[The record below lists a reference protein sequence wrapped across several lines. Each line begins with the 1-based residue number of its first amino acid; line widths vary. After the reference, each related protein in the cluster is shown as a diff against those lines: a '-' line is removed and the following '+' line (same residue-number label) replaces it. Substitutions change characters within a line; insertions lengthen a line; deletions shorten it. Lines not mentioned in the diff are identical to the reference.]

1 MAVIESINHSTNDF
15 SQWDNVTSAGDFS
28 VTSAA
33 AMAGTSYGM
42 QTVIDDVQQLRG
54 YQNLSYSSNVL
65 RFRFYFDPNS
75 ITMSNG
81 HNFYIAR
88 LEDGGS
94 TYVYLRFKYTTAAG
108 YQVDGRIYDDSRS
121 GIVDTAFHNLSDGP
135 HVIELEVNRA
145 TTTDA
150 DDATVEIWVDGYSQ
164 GVSSGVDLYDQWP
177 LDKVFLGVTSNNQA
191 GTSGTLYFDQLIVN
205 DDGSPIGE
213 HRETE
218 ITTLQ
223 PADSGFVS
231 NFISSETTDAETIY
245 AAQGAGTNICLESVT
260 INCMNPATVI
270 IGAGSTGGS
279 VDTEIIGPIDVT
291 EIAPPYTV
299 EFTRPVVLDA
309 NTALTIDTG
318 SAVLVQCTATGY
330 VK

>member
-1 MAVIESINHSTNDF
+1 MAVIESIDHSTNDF
-15 SQWDNVTSAGDFS
+15 SQWDSVTSAGDFS

-65 RFRFYFDPNS
+65 RYRFYFDPNS

-108 YQVDGRIYDDSRS
+108 YQVDGRIYNDSRS
-121 GIVDTAFHNLSDGP
+121 GIVDTAFHNLSDAP

-164 GVSSGVDLYDQWP
+164 GASSGVDLYDQWP
-177 LDKVFLGVTSNNQA
+177 LDKLFLGVTSNNPA
-191 GTSGTLYFDQLIVN
+191 GTTGTLYFDQLIVN
-205 DDGSPIGE
+205 DDGSTIGE
-213 HRETE
+213 HSETE
-218 ITTLQ
+218 LTPLT
-223 PADSGFVS
+223 PSENGFVS
-231 NFISSETTDAETIY
+231 NFISSETTDAETVY
-245 AAQGAGTNICLESVT
+245 AAQGAGTKIVLKSVT
-260 INCMNPATVI
+260 INSVNPAKVCV
-270 IGAGSTGGS
+270 GAGATGGS
-279 VDTEIIGPIDVT
+279 VDTDIIGPIDIT
-291 EIAPPYTV
+291 DTSPPYTI
-299 EFTRPVVLDA
+299 EFTRPVVLDD
-309 NTALTIDTG
+309 NTPLTIDTG
-318 SAVLVQCTATGY
+318 TAVKVQCTATGH
-330 VK
+330 VE